1 MSYTCHSWFAEL
13 VLDLFVFVATDS
25 FHDLCSLFADFR
37 LFCCFFSVFKVR
49 DVQPLLILTTDFQEL
64 STDML
69 NTLEAQFSRAYL

>member
-1 MSYTCHSWFAEL
+1 MIYVRFSRISVCFVVFL
-13 VLDLFVFVATDS
+13 VFL
-25 FHDLCSLFADFR
+25 
-37 LFCCFFSVFKVR
+37 KIR